1 MRGVPAVAPGGDWF
15 HGSAGCYRWSDGEG
29 PANADPGWR
38 GAGDQPRPADREA
51 RPGLGL
57 AVAVPVHLDAAPD
70 QADQDGVAVRR
81 GEGGGQAG
89 GGRTRR
95 RR

>member
-1 MRGVPAVAPGGDWF
+1 
-15 HGSAGCYRWSDGEG
+15 
-29 PANADPGWR
+29 
-38 GAGDQPRPADREA
+38 
-51 RPGLGL
+51 
-57 AVAVPVHLDAAPD
+57 VPVHLDAAPD